1 MTTRQTIHVLAS
13 LCALCAL
20 AGCMATSASEAPQDT
35 AKFTVGNTERF
46 VAQDP
51 ASDAAVSCTGL
62 QERTLPDG
70 RLEVVANIKNRGPQD
85 VAAGICCTFFNDLGD
100 PLGGDDVW
108 KPLKVAGDSTEVVKF
123 TAPGASAKRY
133 EIRVRDAH

>member
-1 MTTRQTIHVLAS
+1 MTIRQTILALAP

-20 AGCMATSASEAPQDT
+20 TGCMATSASEAPQDS

-46 VAQDP
+46 IAQDP

-85 VAAGICCTFFNDLGD
+85 VTANISCTFMNDQGA
-100 PLGGDDVW
+100 PLGGGEAW
-108 KPLKVAGDSTEVVKF
+108 SPLRVAGDSTEVVKF

>member
-1 MTTRQTIHVLAS
+1 MTTRQTIQVLAS

-51 ASDAAVSCTGL
+51 ASDAALSCTGL
-62 QERTLPDG
+62 QERTLSDG

-85 VAAGICCTFFNDLGD
+85 VAASICCTFIDDLGA
-100 PLGGDDVW
+100 PLGGDDMW
-108 KPLKVAGDSTEVVKF
+108 APLKVAGDSTEVVRF
-123 TAPGASAKRY
+123 TAPSASAKKY
-133 EIRVRDAH
+133 EIKVRNAH

>member
-1 MTTRQTIHVLAS
+1 
-13 LCALCAL
+13 
-20 AGCMATSASEAPQDT
+20 MATSASEAPQDS

-46 VAQDP
+46 IAQDP

-85 VAAGICCTFFNDLGD
+85 VTANISCTFMNDQGA
-100 PLGGDDVW
+100 PLGGGEAW
-108 KPLKVAGDSTEVVKF
+108 SPLRVAGDSTEVVKF